1 MIGRT
6 VIVNPGQFG
15 TVRLCGVWFDPRR
28 IGETLRHTV
37 FG

>member
-1 MIGRT
+1 
-6 VIVNPGQFG
+6 VVVNPGQFG

-28 IGETLRHTV
+28 IAETLRHTV